1 MIPENYGGRQKM
13 NKKIMIVLM
22 TLVLALTSVMGVY
35 SQEDCPDCCG
45 PNECVGEDAET
56 PMLDLSTCEVEIN
69 DIKVFD
75 DKDVRVE
82 FERGEDLEIEVEFV
96 SLQDAED
103 VQIMAFLT
111 GYHRAH
117 KFRDDVFD
125 MTSTFDVSEKVRY
138 HKTLTLKLPDDF
150 EYDSGDTLSVRVQI
164 ADKYHTEYSEMY
176 NVQVEPQRDY
186 VVIQDI
192 VLDPSTR
199 VEAGR
204 GLFASVRVRNMGE
217 NTEESIKVEISM
229 PGLGLKATEYIDELD
244 EDEATTSEDLF
255 LRLPSCAEPG
265 VYTVRAT
272 VEYADGDEET
282 TKETT
287 IEVGADPSCDLVKGD
302 SGKES
307 EKTVVTVP
315 GRQDVMVGTTGSV
328 YPVILQNNGV
338 TARSYELSAEGL
350 DSWAEYRF
358 DPGAFVVVEAG
369 EMETIYL
376 YVTANDDAQNGEK
389 VFMVSV
395 ETSGDE
401 KQIALTANVVG
412 ASDEEEESPVADLDM
427 RKALEI
433 GFIVLVVLLIVLL
446 LIVGFNKLKG
456 SEEPEE
462 VSGQTYY

>member
-1 MIPENYGGRQKM
+1 M

-22 TLVLALTSVMGVY
+22 TLVLALTSVMGVFA
-35 SQEDCPDCCG
+35 QDACPDCCG
-45 PNECVGEDAET
+45 PDPCYGDDANT
-56 PMLDLSTCEVEIN
+56 PMLDVIDCVVEIN
-69 DIKVFD
+69 DRIVKNDLTVLKAFD
-75 DKDVRVE
+75 
-82 FERGEDLEIEVEFV
+82 RGDELEVEVEFV

-111 GYHRAH
+111 GYHRGH

-125 MTSTFDVSEKVRY
+125 MSSTFDVEANVSYK
-138 HKTLTLKLPDDF
+138 KTLSLKLPDDF
-150 EYDSGDTLSVRVQI
+150 EYDTGDELSLRIEI
-164 ADKYHTEYSEMY
+164 ADKFHTGYSRKY
-176 NVQVEPQRDY
+176 NMKVEPQRDN

-282 TKETT
+282 SKETT

-302 SGKES
+302 SGKDS

-328 YPVILQNNGV
+328 YPVILKNNGV

-358 DPGAFVVVEAG
+358 DPGAFVVIDAG
-369 EMETIYL
+369 EMETVYL
-376 YVTANDDAQNGEK
+376 YVTANEDAQNGEK

-412 ASDEEEESPVADLDM
+412 ASEEEESPVADLDM